1 MRIKRKGPRGIKIK
15 APWEVERLR
24 TANKI
29 VSEVLELLK
38 KSCEPGITTRDLDRI
53 AYEYILSQGAKPA
66 FLGYRGYPAT
76 ICISINNEVVH
87 GIPSNSRTIE
97 KGDLVSID
105 IGAVYKDYVGDAAL
119 SFAVDRATERVE
131 KLLDVTEKALYM
143 GIEQA
148 RPRMRV
154 GAIGAAI
161 QQFVEAHG
169 FSVVKKFV
177 GHGVGRRLHEPP
189 EIPNYGNPKQ
199 GPMLRA
205 GMVLAIEPMVN
216 EGTEDV
222 VVLDDGWTA
231 VTADGKLSAHFEH
244 SVVVTEDGPEILSKK

>member
-1 MRIKRKGPRGIKIK
+1 MKIKRRASKGILLK
-15 APWEVERLR
+15 APWELERLR

-29 VSEVLELLK
+29 VCEVLELLQN
-38 KSCEPGITTRDLDRI
+38 SCEPGITTKDLDRI
-53 AYEYILSQGAKPA
+53 AYEFILSRGAKPA

-87 GIPSNSRTIE
+87 GIPSDSRIVE
-97 KGDLVSID
+97 EGDLVSID
-105 IGAVYKDYVGDAAL
+105 IGAIYKDYVGDAAR
-119 SFAVDRATERVE
+119 SFSVGTSNDAVRR
-131 KLLDVTEKALYM
+131 LLTVTEQALYK

-148 RPRMRV
+148 IPRNRV

-161 QQFVEAHG
+161 QEFVEAHG
-169 FSVVKKFV
+169 YNVVKKFV
-177 GHGVGRRLHEPP
+177 GHGVGRSLHEPP

-199 GPMLRA
+199 GPMLKS

-216 EGTEDV
+216 EGTGDV
-222 VVLDDGWTA
+222 VILDDGWTA

-244 SVVVTEDGPEILSKK
+244 SVAVTDNGPEILSKK